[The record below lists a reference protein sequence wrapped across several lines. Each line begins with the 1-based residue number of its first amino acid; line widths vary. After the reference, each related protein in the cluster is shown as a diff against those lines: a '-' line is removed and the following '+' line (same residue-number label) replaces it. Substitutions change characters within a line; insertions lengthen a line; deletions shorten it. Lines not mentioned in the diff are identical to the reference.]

1 MIQGAKHR
9 IQDPGT
15 TQNAHYPM
23 LRPNKILLNLIVI
36 IFYKYM
42 LHMTCIICYTTEVD
56 VIKSFRD
63 KETEKIYRGY
73 KSLKL
78 DQSIQRLAYRKL
90 KMINNAF
97 DLKDLTAPPSN
108 NLEKLKGK
116 MEGYYSIRIN
126 DQFRICFRW
135 ENQDVY
141 DVEIVDY
148 H

>member
-1 MIQGAKHR
+1 
-9 IQDPGT
+9 
-15 TQNAHYPM
+15 
-23 LRPNKILLNLIVI
+23 
-36 IFYKYM
+36 
-42 LHMTCIICYTTEVD
+42 MTCKMCYNTEVD

-78 DQSIQRLAYRKL
+78 DQSMQKIAYRKL
-90 KMINNAF
+90 KMLNNAF
-97 DLKDLTAPPSN
+97 DLIDLKVPPSN
-108 NLEKLKGK
+108 KLEKLKGK
-116 MEGYYSIRIN
+116 LEGYYSIRIN